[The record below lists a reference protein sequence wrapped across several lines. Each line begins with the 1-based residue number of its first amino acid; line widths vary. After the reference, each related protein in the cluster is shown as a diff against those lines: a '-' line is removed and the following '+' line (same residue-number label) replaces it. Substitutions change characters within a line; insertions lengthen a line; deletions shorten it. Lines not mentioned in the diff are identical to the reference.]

1 MWDDLAD
8 FAETAQHAYRRD
20 VWAEQPQYLECWLEK
35 DALSGIFEDVLGTY
49 GVTLNVGR
57 GYDGWDSVHNA
68 AGRFKDGD
76 GVAVLYF
83 GDFDPSGEDMI
94 RSLRERLGFFGCA
107 PEVIKCALVAED
119 VDLYELP
126 SDFTKKTDTR
136 RAGFVAKYG
145 DVAVDL
151 DALPID
157 VLQTRL
163 RNEVEARM
171 DLEALQ
177 RVQRMERSARGTLRQ
192 LLEGSS

>member
-1 MWDDLAD
+1 MAD

-20 VWAEQPQYLECWLEK
+20 VWAEQSAYVECWLEK
-35 DALSGIFEDVLGTY
+35 DALSGIIEDVLNAY

-57 GYDGWDSVHNA
+57 GYDGWDSIRNA
-68 AGRFKDGD
+68 AGRYGDGD
-76 GVAVLYF
+76 GVTVLYF

-94 RSLRERLGFFGCA
+94 RSLRERLGFFGYE

-119 VDLYELP
+119 VDLYDLP
-126 SDFTKKTDTR
+126 PDFTKKTDTR

-145 DVAVDL
+145 DVAVEL

-171 DLEALQ
+171 DLEALE
-177 RVQRMERSARGTLRQ
+177 RVLRTERAERVRLHR
-192 LLEGSS
+192 LLAASR